1 MKGKIICW
9 MACMAFLWACSLG
22 VIGQTNI
29 AGTAVASADTF
40 VVGHIPATVI
50 DGDTTD
56 GNGWIAA
63 ALDTSHVDETNIAL
77 SATATASAYH
87 TGNGGRPPED
97 AIDGITGAW
106 TGWEASATYDNIP
119 QWLELTWPS
128 AQIVNKVVLYT
139 NPQGDGDW
147 TIRGYTVQYW
157 DGAGYRDL
165 DTVSNNTLEVV
176 TSNFEAVITT
186 KIRIYCTESDSLSSF
201 YRISELE
208 VYSNARMDPHWLDL
222 TWDSEQK
229 LSNVVLYTS
238 PDPDQAL
245 RGFNIQY
252 WDGISFQ
259 TAASVSGNEDAR
271 VSRRF
276 ESVNTSKIRIFCTK
290 PDLSDMWYR
299 INEVEVYDDPP
310 PAIDDSTWNLD
321 FETIDYFFSS
331 PPNEYR
337 MIDYSSGFQ
346 QGTIDQLKGYGFGGV
361 QTHVAY
367 NNYLQSEAKWDVL
380 VSDVNLATENDM
392 EVWIHD
398 ERGYP
403 TGAAGGLVV
412 EGHPELENRGVIR
425 ITQKGNGP
433 EAINMDLPADL
444 EFFHAALI
452 PIVNWEPD
460 YDNAIEVS
468 IADHKIDTTGL
479 SESWQLSVFGIKI
492 LDQDTQAQSNP
503 QFGGTGHYPSLLSE
517 AAVKRFIELT
527 HQNYANHVNNI
538 GDKIEKFYT
547 NEASLNSTYW
557 QYDGSEAEYAYLP
570 WEKDLPNQFRA
581 MHGYDLIPRLD
592 ALFEGTSSTS
602 RMVRLHFFQ
611 TVGEVM
617 ARNFSGLISEWCH
630 ENGVQLSG
638 HPLLEEY
645 MIHHAIFY
653 GDFMK
658 VMRNYDVPSCD
669 LPIARPGKQ
678 NWIFWMPKFISSASY
693 LEDKYGM
700 VAALIDPLIGY
711 GRDDLSPDIPYMK
724 RTINMSFLCGVNQV
738 NSYIPY
744 DEYQGEEKNEFVRMG
759 NYLSRM
765 AMMLRGAKNEAP
777 IAMYYPIETFQSRYI
792 ASPLPHNKIANNYA
806 NLQSTLDRMAVEIL
820 QNGLDFNYAT
830 ADAILNASVLDSVVQ
845 IGTHLYSSIIMPGV
859 EVIPLDV
866 LRKLQFIADAGI
878 PVYWVDKAPSLGIK
892 GGEHGPVQ
900 QIASTLSTTS
910 DPLPYL
916 LMKRDRE
923 FSIHVSSSAGVLS
936 MSRFTRDGR
945 RIYYIINDSE
955 NEITITAE
963 SGLTDT
969 VQIYNP
975 VSGEISETVLPL
987 TENIG
992 GYESL
997 FLVEKLAAI
1006 DYEPLMLDAGPDTI
1020 LCKPDFMEYNPGNF
1034 VTIEGGSPPLFYSWS
1049 CEYTDH
1055 TGSYFASDFLSDT
1068 SIAHPVF
1075 IRGFDTLDFQLE
1087 VTDNLGNKASDT
1099 LNLVLSQFNN
1109 CLAECVESI
1118 YQGDSI
1124 KLSHCISGGI
1134 QPYSINWDHAESLSD
1149 PFVSDPWAKPDSSTE
1164 YTVILTDAAGCIASS
1179 SCNVT
1184 VLPTGLDERDRLID
1198 GISVYPNPARTT
1210 VYVEVPDQLIGSLLE
1225 IKDISGRV
1233 MEFRTLTGNL
1243 NNINISHY
1251 PTGMYFVGKADSA
1264 PFRKLIKY

>member
-1 MKGKIICW
+1 MKRRFNFRKVFTV
-9 MACMAFLWACSLG
+9 FLLGCSLSIYG
-22 VIGQTNI
+22 QTNLATTASVAADTFLVDHPATEAIDGDTTEGNGWIATALDTTSTGQTNI
-29 AGTAVASADTF
+29 APDAV
-40 VVGHIPATVI
+40 
-50 DGDTTD
+50 
-56 GNGWIAA
+56 
-63 ALDTSHVDETNIAL
+63 
-77 SATATASAYH
+77 ATASTYH

-106 TGWEASATYDNIP
+106 TGWEATATLNEVP
-119 QWLELTWPS
+119 HWLELTWPS
-128 AQIVNKVVLYT
+128 SQIVNKVVLYT

-157 DGAGYRDL
+157 DGEAYQDL

-208 VYSNARMDPHWLDL
+208 VYSNARMDSHWLDL
-222 TWDSEQK
+222 TWDSEQR

-276 ESVNTSKIRIFCTK
+276 ESVNTTKIRIFCTES
-290 PDLSDMWYR
+290 DRSDMWYR

-361 QTHVAY
+361 QTHVSY

-380 VSDVNLATENDM
+380 VSDVDLATENDM

-433 EAINMDLPADL
+433 VAINMDLPADL
-444 EFFHAALI
+444 EFFYATLI
-452 PIVNWEPD
+452 PIVHWEPD
-460 YDNAIEVS
+460 YENAVEVS
-468 IADHKIDTTGL
+468 IADHKIDTIGL
-479 SESWQLSVFGIKI
+479 SGSWQLSVFGIKI

-517 AAVKRFIELT
+517 AAMKRFIELT
-527 HQNYANHVNNI
+527 HQNYANHINSI
-538 GDKIEKFYT
+538 GNKVEKFYT
-547 NEASLNSTYW
+547 NEANLNSTYW

-570 WEKDLPNQFRA
+570 WEKDLPNQFKA

-592 ALFEGTSSTS
+592 ALFEGTSSAS

-645 MIHHAIFY
+645 MIHHAIYY

-693 LEDKYGM
+693 LENKYGM

-744 DEYQGEEKNEFVRMG
+744 QEYQGEEKDEFVRMG
-759 NYLSRM
+759 DYLSRM
-765 AMMLRGAKNEAP
+765 SMMLRGAKNEAA
-777 IAMYYPIETFQSRYI
+777 IAMYYPIETFQSSYI
-792 ASPLPHNKIANNYA
+792 ASTLPHNKIANNYA
-806 NLQSTLDRMAVEIL
+806 YLQNTLDRMAVDMI
-820 QNGLDFNYAT
+820 QNGLDFNYLT
-830 ADAILNASVLDSVVQ
+830 ADAILNASVVGNFVQ
-845 IGTHLYSSIIMPGV
+845 AGTHLYSSIVMPRV

-866 LRKLQFIADAGI
+866 LEKLQFIADAGI
-878 PVYWVDKAPSLGIK
+878 PVHWVDAVPSLGTNA
-892 GGEHGPVQ
+892 GEHGAVQ
-900 QIASTLSTTS
+900 QISSTLATTAN
-910 DPLPYL
+910 PLPDL
-916 LMKRDRE
+916 LMIRDNQ
-923 FSIHVSSSAGVLS
+923 FSIQVSSSVNKLN
-936 MSRFTRDGR
+936 MSRFTRDGK

-955 NEITITAE
+955 NEITLTAE
-963 SGLTDT
+963 SELTDT

-975 VSGEISETVLPL
+975 VNGEIRRENLPL
-987 TENIG
+987 SESIG
-992 GYESL
+992 GYNSL
-997 FLVEKLAAI
+997 FLVEKISAI
-1006 DYEPLMLDAGPDTI
+1006 DNGPITLDAGPDTV
-1020 LCKPDFMEYNPGNF
+1020 LCESDFKEYQIGNF
-1034 VTIEGGSPPLFYSWS
+1034 VSIQGGTPPLYYSWS
-1049 CEYTDH
+1049 CEYTDQ
-1055 TGSYFASDFLSDT
+1055 TGTYFASRFLNDT
-1068 SIAHPVF
+1068 SIAHPTF
-1075 IRGFDTLDFQLE
+1075 ISGFDSLNLSLE
-1087 VTDNLGNKASDT
+1087 VWDNNGNKASD
-1099 LNLVLSQFNN
+1099 NLREILSQFNF
-1109 CLAECVESI
+1109 CLAECAGSI
-1118 YQGDSI
+1118 SKGDSI
-1124 KLSHCISGGI
+1124 QLSHCIGRGI
-1134 QPYSINWDHAESLSD
+1134 EPYIYSWDHAESLSD
-1149 PFVSDPWAKPDSSTE
+1149 PLLSDPWAKPDAATE
-1164 YTVILTDAAGCIASS
+1164 YTVTLTDAAGCTASS
-1179 SCNVT
+1179 SCSIT
-1184 VLPTGLDERDRLID
+1184 VLSLSLIH
-1198 GISVYPNPARTT
+1198 I
-1210 VYVEVPDQLIGSLLE
+1210 
-1225 IKDISGRV
+1225 
-1233 MEFRTLTGNL
+1233 
-1243 NNINISHY
+1243 
-1251 PTGMYFVGKADSA
+1251 
-1264 PFRKLIKY
+1264 